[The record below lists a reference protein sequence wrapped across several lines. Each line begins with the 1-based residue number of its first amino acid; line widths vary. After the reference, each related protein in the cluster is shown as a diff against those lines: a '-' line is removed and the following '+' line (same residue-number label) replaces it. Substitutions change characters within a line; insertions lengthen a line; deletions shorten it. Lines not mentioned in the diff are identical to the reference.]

1 MGPRKTDAAHLSFFI
16 LLKLSL
22 DCLFLFFSPE
32 ELFNWLFRVVDATD
46 ESAED
51 SDVKDGDKLEFFP
64 VPVNVFRNFNCE
76 LNVLVEIVEGF
87 GNPVSISNL
96 VSHKSII
103 NPAVVKF

>member
-51 SDVKDGDKLEFFP
+51 SDVKDGVKDKLEID
-64 VPVNVFRNFNCE
+64 E
-76 LNVLVEIVEGF
+76 DLD
-87 GNPVSISNL
+87 VSSL
-96 VSHKSII
+96 PHSDI
-103 NPAVVKF
+103 NEAGTYTQSVIE

>member
-1 MGPRKTDAAHLSFFI
+1 MRPRKPGSFII

-51 SDVKDGDKLEFFP
+51 SDTNDGVKDELEADEDLDVSSLPHSDINEAGIYIISGFFRR
-64 VPVNVFRNFNCE
+64 F
-76 LNVLVEIVEGF
+76 F
-87 GNPVSISNL
+87 GNCKQILAEILS
-96 VSHKSII
+96 
-103 NPAVVKF
+103 